1 MQKNKSVIL
10 LLYVCCANFINAQ
23 PLDSIQKINPV
34 IITASRLQNF
44 SSGTKL
50 LVFDST
56 VLSRYSSGNLADLLG
71 AESHLFIKSYGLG
84 SLATSSFRGGG
95 ASHTALLWNG
105 FNLNNPMYGQFDLSL
120 IPNYFAD
127 KVVVQ
132 YGGTAALWGS
142 GAVGGAIHLNNEANF
157 NKGLSLA
164 CGSSFG
170 SFGTLVQNLQAQVS
184 TKSWVT
190 SLKVFNTTAE
200 NNFPYYNTM
209 LPGSPKQIQKNNSLQ
224 EYGVL
229 SENYFKINNRQKIN
243 LFFWYQFNDRSI
255 PPIMLQQAGNS
266 AQQDESYRFTSEW
279 HRTGNIISQIVRA
292 AYFNEALQYNNLL
305 SNIATLSHSQTVIAE
320 TETRIKVNENNMINI
335 GFNNTFAEAV
345 SYNTLLQ
352 SEFEGYQGTPSRNR
366 FAAFTSYTFTSRS
379 NKFRSTVSARQE
391 FIQHGQKPFTYSWG
405 AEYSFV
411 KWFSAKMLISKVY
424 RVPTFN
430 DLYWFPGGNPNLLP
444 ESGYCEEA
452 GLNLNTNL
460 FNSKV
465 QLSLEPTVFNR
476 VMDNWIIWLPGQSF
490 PRPKNIMKVWSR
502 GMETKSELALLLSKL
517 KFGISVY
524 TNYVVSTC
532 EQSGIQNDAS
542 LGKQII
548 YVPMYTGH
556 ARFWVEYKKISVAW
570 TQSYTGYRYT
580 STDNKEYLPPYML
593 SGIYGSYKVSVGYYL
608 FSIYAHVNNFF
619 NEQYQILLNH
629 AMPMINYRFGI
640 SIQFNKPINKIQQ
653 L

>member
-243 LFFWYQFNDRSI
+243 LFFWYQ
-255 PPIMLQQAGNS
+255 
-266 AQQDESYRFTSEW
+266 
-279 HRTGNIISQIVRA
+279 
-292 AYFNEALQYNNLL
+292 
-305 SNIATLSHSQTVIAE
+305 
-320 TETRIKVNENNMINI
+320 
-335 GFNNTFAEAV
+335 
-345 SYNTLLQ
+345 
-352 SEFEGYQGTPSRNR
+352 
-366 FAAFTSYTFTSRS
+366 
-379 NKFRSTVSARQE
+379 
-391 FIQHGQKPFTYSWG
+391 
-405 AEYSFV
+405 
-411 KWFSAKMLISKVY
+411 
-424 RVPTFN
+424 
-430 DLYWFPGGNPNLLP
+430 
-444 ESGYCEEA
+444 
-452 GLNLNTNL
+452 
-460 FNSKV
+460 
-465 QLSLEPTVFNR
+465 
-476 VMDNWIIWLPGQSF
+476 
-490 PRPKNIMKVWSR
+490 
-502 GMETKSELALLLSKL
+502 
-517 KFGISVY
+517 
-524 TNYVVSTC
+524 
-532 EQSGIQNDAS
+532 
-542 LGKQII
+542 
-548 YVPMYTGH
+548 
-556 ARFWVEYKKISVAW
+556 
-570 TQSYTGYRYT
+570 
-580 STDNKEYLPPYML
+580 
-593 SGIYGSYKVSVGYYL
+593 
-608 FSIYAHVNNFF
+608 
-619 NEQYQILLNH
+619 
-629 AMPMINYRFGI
+629 
-640 SIQFNKPINKIQQ
+640 
-653 L
+653 